1 MNSVPFSIE
10 WLGYIAT
17 FLVAVSFLCK
27 SMTRLRAINALGATL
42 FVIYSLII
50 SAYPVALL
58 NAFLVG
64 VNLYQLWLLKQKG
77 ELVW

>member
-1 MNSVPFSIE
+1 M
-10 WLGYIAT
+10 A
-17 FLVAVSFLCK
+17 
-27 SMTRLRAINALGATL
+27 RLRAINALGATL

-50 SAYPVALL
+50 TAYPVALL
-58 NAFLVG
+58 NAFLVC

>member
-10 WLGYIAT
+10 LLGYIAT

-50 SAYPVALL
+50 TAYPVALL

>member
-1 MNSVPFSIE
+1 MNSVPLSIE
-10 WLGYIAT
+10 LLGYIAT

-58 NAFLVG
+58 NAFLVC

>member
-10 WLGYIAT
+10 LLGYIAT

-27 SMTRLRAINALGATL
+27 SMARLLAINALGATL

-50 SAYPVALL
+50 TAYPVALL

>member
-10 WLGYIAT
+10 LLGYIAT

-27 SMTRLRAINALGATL
+27 SISRLLAINALGATL

-50 SAYPVALL
+50 TAYPVALL

>member
-1 MNSVPFSIE
+1 MNSVPSSIE
-10 WLGYIAT
+10 LLGYIAT

-50 SAYPVALL
+50 TAYPVALL
-58 NAFLVG
+58 NAFLVC

>member
-1 MNSVPFSIE
+1 M
-10 WLGYIAT
+10 A
-17 FLVAVSFLCK
+17 
-27 SMTRLRAINALGATL
+27 RLRAINALGATL

-50 SAYPVALL
+50 TAYPVALL